1 MQTFARASCYL
12 FVYNYLLPYTKNLV
26 LVQSKAYK
34 NLVLVQFEAYKN
46 LVLVQKRLKNLDK
59 SVKIS
64 NFAKNLDITAMKR
77 KIFDTLLRW
86 KDTEKGRVA
95 LLIEGARQVGKSYIE
110 KRR

>member
-1 MQTFARASCYL
+1 MQTFAHTSCYL

-26 LVQSKAYK
+26 LVQ
-34 NLVLVQFEAYKN
+34 FEAYKN
-46 LVLVQKRLKNLDK
+46 LVLVQKSLKNLDK

>member
-1 MQTFARASCYL
+1 MQTFARVSCYL
-12 FVYNYLLPYTKNLV
+12 FAYNYLLPYTKNLV

-34 NLVLVQFEAYKN
+34 NLVLVQFKAYKN

-64 NFAKNLDITAMKR
+64 NFAQKLDISAMKR

-86 KDTEKGRVA
+86 KDTEFSLVVLYFQYRVYA
-95 LLIEGARQVGKSYIE
+95 FRH
-110 KRR
+110 

>member
-1 MQTFARASCYL
+1 MQTFARANRYL

-26 LVQSKAYK
+26 LVRPNAYK

-64 NFAKNLDITAMKR
+64 NFAKKLNITAMKR

-86 KDTEKGRVA
+86 KDTEKG
-95 LLIEGARQVGKSYIE
+95 S
-110 KRR
+110 